1 MTANEVP
8 EIVMHGLTH
17 VGNVREDNQDAIR
30 FCSPDEHLTARHG
43 YLYAVADGMGGLEHG
58 GIASALALETF
69 FNTFYKTD
77 GSSIPKKL
85 REGVQVA
92 NLGVFQKARQLGVAR
107 MGTTLTAVDVMGHSL
122 NIVHVGDSRAYLVRH
137 GKASCLTNDHTR
149 VGEMVR
155 MKLLSPDKVRA
166 HNQRSVL
173 EKCLG
178 VELFV
183 RGDQVWFS
191 EVSPRPHD
199 TGLVTLMSQRFSEF
213 ELHARAIL
221 GLPVDVTLREPAA
234 SAVIYGG
241 MDAQGG
247 PMAKQMKSLGV
258 KAKFL
263 TGDGGCTPEF
273 IKLAGAASE
282 GQYCSLPG
290 VPPRPCTVP
299 TPPGCA
305 RGCGMPSVRTGRR
318 S

>member
-183 RGDQVWFS
+183 QPDISQVTIQNGDAIILCTDGVWSVIEDAEFAGIVAEEKDAES
-191 EVSPRPHD
+191 V
-199 TGLVTLMSQRFSEF
+199 SQRIIDLAMSRQSDDNLSVVALFLRRLVHSQHHDEGSRWNRVMQRLRF
-213 ELHARAIL
+213 GRS
-221 GLPVDVTLREPAA
+221 GL
-234 SAVIYGG
+234 
-241 MDAQGG
+241 
-247 PMAKQMKSLGV
+247 
-258 KAKFL
+258 
-263 TGDGGCTPEF
+263 
-273 IKLAGAASE
+273 
-282 GQYCSLPG
+282 
-290 VPPRPCTVP
+290 
-299 TPPGCA
+299 
-305 RGCGMPSVRTGRR
+305 
-318 S
+318 

>member
-183 RGDQVWFS
+183 QPDISQVTIQNGDAIILCTDGVWSVIEDAEFAGIVAEEKDAES
-191 EVSPRPHD
+191 V
-199 TGLVTLMSQRFSEF
+199 SQRIIDLAMSRQSDDNLSVVALFLRRLVPSQHHDEGSRWNRVMQRLRF
-213 ELHARAIL
+213 GRS
-221 GLPVDVTLREPAA
+221 GL
-234 SAVIYGG
+234 
-241 MDAQGG
+241 
-247 PMAKQMKSLGV
+247 
-258 KAKFL
+258 
-263 TGDGGCTPEF
+263 
-273 IKLAGAASE
+273 
-282 GQYCSLPG
+282 
-290 VPPRPCTVP
+290 
-299 TPPGCA
+299 
-305 RGCGMPSVRTGRR
+305 
-318 S
+318 

>member
-1 MTANEVP
+1 MSMTANEVP

-58 GIASALALETF
+58 GIASALALETL

-183 RGDQVWFS
+183 QPDISQVTIQNGDAIILCTDGVWSVIEDAEFAGIVAEEKDAES
-191 EVSPRPHD
+191 V
-199 TGLVTLMSQRFSEF
+199 SQRIIDLAMSRQSDDNLSVVALFLRRLVPSQHHDEGSRWNRVMQRLRF
-213 ELHARAIL
+213 GRS
-221 GLPVDVTLREPAA
+221 GL
-234 SAVIYGG
+234 
-241 MDAQGG
+241 
-247 PMAKQMKSLGV
+247 
-258 KAKFL
+258 
-263 TGDGGCTPEF
+263 
-273 IKLAGAASE
+273 
-282 GQYCSLPG
+282 
-290 VPPRPCTVP
+290 
-299 TPPGCA
+299 
-305 RGCGMPSVRTGRR
+305 
-318 S
+318 

>member
-183 RGDQVWFS
+183 QPDISQVTVQNGDVIILCTDGVWSVIEDAEFAGIVAEEKDAES
-191 EVSPRPHD
+191 V
-199 TGLVTLMSQRFSEF
+199 SQRIIDLAMSRQSDDNLSVVALFLRRLVPSQHHDEGSRWNRVMQRLRF
-213 ELHARAIL
+213 GRS
-221 GLPVDVTLREPAA
+221 GL
-234 SAVIYGG
+234 
-241 MDAQGG
+241 
-247 PMAKQMKSLGV
+247 
-258 KAKFL
+258 
-263 TGDGGCTPEF
+263 
-273 IKLAGAASE
+273 
-282 GQYCSLPG
+282 
-290 VPPRPCTVP
+290 
-299 TPPGCA
+299 
-305 RGCGMPSVRTGRR
+305 
-318 S
+318 

>member
-1 MTANEVP
+1 MSMTANEVP

-137 GKASCLTNDHTR
+137 DKASCLTNDHTR

-183 RGDQVWFS
+183 QPDISQVTVQNGDVIILCTDGVWSVFEDAEFAGIVAEEKDAES
-191 EVSPRPHD
+191 V
-199 TGLVTLMSQRFSEF
+199 SQRIIDLAMSRQSDDNLSVVALFLRRLVPSQHHDEGSRWNRVMQRLRF
-213 ELHARAIL
+213 GRS
-221 GLPVDVTLREPAA
+221 GL
-234 SAVIYGG
+234 
-241 MDAQGG
+241 
-247 PMAKQMKSLGV
+247 
-258 KAKFL
+258 
-263 TGDGGCTPEF
+263 
-273 IKLAGAASE
+273 
-282 GQYCSLPG
+282 
-290 VPPRPCTVP
+290 
-299 TPPGCA
+299 
-305 RGCGMPSVRTGRR
+305 
-318 S
+318 

>member
-137 GKASCLTNDHTR
+137 DKASCLTNDHTR

-183 RGDQVWFS
+183 QPDISQVTIQNGDAIILCTDGVWSVIEDAEFAGIVAEEKDAES
-191 EVSPRPHD
+191 V
-199 TGLVTLMSQRFSEF
+199 SQRIIDLAMSRQSDDNLSVVALFLRRLVPSQHHDEGSRWNRVMQRLRF
-213 ELHARAIL
+213 GRS
-221 GLPVDVTLREPAA
+221 GL
-234 SAVIYGG
+234 
-241 MDAQGG
+241 
-247 PMAKQMKSLGV
+247 
-258 KAKFL
+258 
-263 TGDGGCTPEF
+263 
-273 IKLAGAASE
+273 
-282 GQYCSLPG
+282 
-290 VPPRPCTVP
+290 
-299 TPPGCA
+299 
-305 RGCGMPSVRTGRR
+305 
-318 S
+318 

>member
-137 GKASCLTNDHTR
+137 DKASCLTNDHTR

-183 RGDQVWFS
+183 QPDISQVTIQNGDAIILCTDGVWSVIEDAEFAGIVAEEKDAES
-191 EVSPRPHD
+191 V
-199 TGLVTLMSQRFSEF
+199 SQRIIDLAMSRKSDDNLSVVALFLRRLVPSQHHDEGSRWNRVMQRLRF
-213 ELHARAIL
+213 GRS
-221 GLPVDVTLREPAA
+221 GL
-234 SAVIYGG
+234 
-241 MDAQGG
+241 
-247 PMAKQMKSLGV
+247 
-258 KAKFL
+258 
-263 TGDGGCTPEF
+263 
-273 IKLAGAASE
+273 
-282 GQYCSLPG
+282 
-290 VPPRPCTVP
+290 
-299 TPPGCA
+299 
-305 RGCGMPSVRTGRR
+305 
-318 S
+318 

>member
-122 NIVHVGDSRAYLVRH
+122 NIVHVGDSRAYLIRH
-137 GKASCLTNDHTR
+137 DKASCLTNDHTR

-183 RGDQVWFS
+183 QPDISQVTVQNGDVIILCTDGVWSVIEDAEFAGIVAEEKDPES
-191 EVSPRPHD
+191 V
-199 TGLVTLMSQRFSEF
+199 SQRIIDLAMSRKSDDNLSVVALFLRRLVPSQHHDEGSRWNRVVQR
-213 ELHARAIL
+213 LRIGRS
-221 GLPVDVTLREPAA
+221 GL
-234 SAVIYGG
+234 
-241 MDAQGG
+241 
-247 PMAKQMKSLGV
+247 
-258 KAKFL
+258 
-263 TGDGGCTPEF
+263 
-273 IKLAGAASE
+273 
-282 GQYCSLPG
+282 
-290 VPPRPCTVP
+290 
-299 TPPGCA
+299 
-305 RGCGMPSVRTGRR
+305 
-318 S
+318 

>member
-8 EIVMHGLTH
+8 EIMMHGLTH

-30 FCSPDEHLTARHG
+30 FCSPDEHLTARNG
-43 YLYAVADGMGGLEHG
+43 YLYAVADGMGGLQHG

-85 REGVQVA
+85 REGVQMA

-107 MGTTLTAVDVMGHSL
+107 MGTTLTAVDVIGHSL

-137 GKASCLTNDHTR
+137 DKASCLTNDHTR

-183 RGDQVWFS
+183 QPDISHVRVQNGDVIILCTDGVWSVIEDAEFAGIVAEEKDAES
-191 EVSPRPHD
+191 V
-199 TGLVTLMSQRFSEF
+199 SQRIIDLAMSRKSDDNLSVVALF
-213 ELHARAIL
+213 
-221 GLPVDVTLREPAA
+221 LRRLVPSQHHDEG
-234 SAVIYGG
+234 SRWNRVMQRLRNGRGG
-241 MDAQGG
+241 
-247 PMAKQMKSLGV
+247 S
-258 KAKFL
+258 
-263 TGDGGCTPEF
+263 
-273 IKLAGAASE
+273 
-282 GQYCSLPG
+282 
-290 VPPRPCTVP
+290 
-299 TPPGCA
+299 
-305 RGCGMPSVRTGRR
+305 
-318 S
+318 

>member
-1 MTANEVP
+1 MSMTANEVP

-183 RGDQVWFS
+183 QPDISQVTIQNGDAIILCTDGVWSVIEDAEFAGIVAEEKDAES
-191 EVSPRPHD
+191 V
-199 TGLVTLMSQRFSEF
+199 SQRIIDLAMSRQSDDNLSVVALFLRRLVPSQHHDEGSRWNRVMQRLRF
-213 ELHARAIL
+213 GRS
-221 GLPVDVTLREPAA
+221 GL
-234 SAVIYGG
+234 
-241 MDAQGG
+241 
-247 PMAKQMKSLGV
+247 
-258 KAKFL
+258 
-263 TGDGGCTPEF
+263 
-273 IKLAGAASE
+273 
-282 GQYCSLPG
+282 
-290 VPPRPCTVP
+290 
-299 TPPGCA
+299 
-305 RGCGMPSVRTGRR
+305 
-318 S
+318 

>member
-1 MTANEVP
+1 MSMTANEVP

-183 RGDQVWFS
+183 QPDISQVTVQNGDVIILCTDGVWSVIEDAEFAGIVAEEKDAES
-191 EVSPRPHD
+191 V
-199 TGLVTLMSQRFSEF
+199 SQRIIDLAMSRQSDDNLSVVALFLRRLVPSQHHDEGSRWNRVMQRLRF
-213 ELHARAIL
+213 GRS
-221 GLPVDVTLREPAA
+221 GL
-234 SAVIYGG
+234 
-241 MDAQGG
+241 
-247 PMAKQMKSLGV
+247 
-258 KAKFL
+258 
-263 TGDGGCTPEF
+263 
-273 IKLAGAASE
+273 
-282 GQYCSLPG
+282 
-290 VPPRPCTVP
+290 
-299 TPPGCA
+299 
-305 RGCGMPSVRTGRR
+305 
-318 S
+318 

>member
-1 MTANEVP
+1 MNAGGGRSSPPPAVLLYGMSMTANEVP

-137 GKASCLTNDHTR
+137 DKASCLTNDHTR

-183 RGDQVWFS
+183 QPDISQVTVQNGDVIILCTDGVWSVIEDAEFAGIVAEEKDAES
-191 EVSPRPHD
+191 V
-199 TGLVTLMSQRFSEF
+199 SQRIIDLAMSRKSDDNLSVVALFLRRLVPSQHHDEGSRWNRVKQR
-213 ELHARAIL
+213 LRIGRS
-221 GLPVDVTLREPAA
+221 GL
-234 SAVIYGG
+234 
-241 MDAQGG
+241 
-247 PMAKQMKSLGV
+247 
-258 KAKFL
+258 
-263 TGDGGCTPEF
+263 
-273 IKLAGAASE
+273 
-282 GQYCSLPG
+282 
-290 VPPRPCTVP
+290 
-299 TPPGCA
+299 
-305 RGCGMPSVRTGRR
+305 
-318 S
+318 

>member
-137 GKASCLTNDHTR
+137 DKASCLTNDHTR

-183 RGDQVWFS
+183 QPDISQVTVQNGDVIILCTDGVWSVIEDAEFAGIVAEEKDAES
-191 EVSPRPHD
+191 V
-199 TGLVTLMSQRFSEF
+199 SQRIIDLAMSRQSDDNLSVVALFLRRLVPSQHHDEGSRWNRVMQRLRF
-213 ELHARAIL
+213 GRS
-221 GLPVDVTLREPAA
+221 GL
-234 SAVIYGG
+234 
-241 MDAQGG
+241 
-247 PMAKQMKSLGV
+247 
-258 KAKFL
+258 
-263 TGDGGCTPEF
+263 
-273 IKLAGAASE
+273 
-282 GQYCSLPG
+282 
-290 VPPRPCTVP
+290 
-299 TPPGCA
+299 
-305 RGCGMPSVRTGRR
+305 
-318 S
+318 

>member
-1 MTANEVP
+1 MNAGGGRSLPPPAVLLYGMSMTANEVP

-183 RGDQVWFS
+183 QPDISQVTVQNGDVIILCTDGVWSVIEDAEFAGIVAEEKDAES
-191 EVSPRPHD
+191 V
-199 TGLVTLMSQRFSEF
+199 SQRIIDLAMSRQSDDNLSVVALFLRRLVPSQHHDEGSRWNRVMQRLRF
-213 ELHARAIL
+213 GRS
-221 GLPVDVTLREPAA
+221 GL
-234 SAVIYGG
+234 
-241 MDAQGG
+241 
-247 PMAKQMKSLGV
+247 
-258 KAKFL
+258 
-263 TGDGGCTPEF
+263 
-273 IKLAGAASE
+273 
-282 GQYCSLPG
+282 
-290 VPPRPCTVP
+290 
-299 TPPGCA
+299 
-305 RGCGMPSVRTGRR
+305 
-318 S
+318 

>member
-183 RGDQVWFS
+183 QPDISQVTVQNGDVIILCTDGVWSVIEDAEFAGIVAEEKDAES
-191 EVSPRPHD
+191 V
-199 TGLVTLMSQRFSEF
+199 SQRIIDLAMSRKSDDNLSVVALFLRRLVPSQHHDEGSRWNRVKQR
-213 ELHARAIL
+213 LRIGRS
-221 GLPVDVTLREPAA
+221 GL
-234 SAVIYGG
+234 
-241 MDAQGG
+241 
-247 PMAKQMKSLGV
+247 
-258 KAKFL
+258 
-263 TGDGGCTPEF
+263 
-273 IKLAGAASE
+273 
-282 GQYCSLPG
+282 
-290 VPPRPCTVP
+290 
-299 TPPGCA
+299 
-305 RGCGMPSVRTGRR
+305 
-318 S
+318 